1 MRIKHWHVTQI
12 HFFSVKTC
20 PWSKRQGDE
29 HVLQLHINYY
39 QNWRHLGKA
48 LWILLNNSSQVYNA
62 LLCECINEILT
73 LAEVSSKT
81 HLLDIKMKFV
91 KHEQK
96 WSQTIT
102 LSSCTHLA

>member
-20 PWSKRQGDE
+20 SSPCLLLHG

-39 QNWRHLGKA
+39 QIWKHLGKA

-62 LLCECINEILT
+62 LFCECINEILT